1 MKRYLIATFAAV
13 AMIAASCCCPQG
25 RKCTDECGQ
34 ECCQKPD
41 WGKYAAMEAAAQP
54 NTLTEAEE
62 ADGWKLLFDGKTT
75 EGWQSAKPV
84 NMGKFPEGGWGI
96 TEDGLL
102 YVFAGD
108 GAESANGGDI
118 ITKDKFGN
126 FVLKVDF
133 KMTEGANSGI
143 KYFVDPFLNT
153 GAGSAI
159 GCEFQILDDDTH
171 PDAKLGVNGNRTLAS
186 LYDLIPSRHAPL
198 QDKFGWHTAMVVV
211 DGDHVEHWL
220 DGEKVVEYMRNNQ
233 MWDALVDYSKYRD
246 WPNFGNY
253 EQGYI
258 LLQDHGHQVFF
269 RNIKIKEL

>member
-1 MKRYLIATFAAV
+1 MKRVIFIVAIL
-13 AMIAASCCCPQG
+13 AMIAPACCRNCKNACPG
-25 RKCTDECGQ
+25 TQ
-34 ECCQKPD
+34 ECQQPC
-41 WGKYAAMEAAAQP
+41 WGDYAAMESAAEP
-54 NTLTEAEE
+54 NTLTEAEVS
-62 ADGWKLLFDGKTT
+62 DGWQLLFDGKTT
-75 EGWQSAKPV
+75 EGWQSSKPV

-96 TEDGLL
+96 TDDGLL

-118 ITKDKFGN
+118 ITTRKYRN

-133 KMTEGANSGI
+133 KITEGANSGI

-153 GAGSAI
+153 GAGSSI
-159 GCEFQILDDDTH
+159 GCEFQILDDERH

-186 LYDLIPSRHAPL
+186 LYDLIPAKRGPWDEADADGWRHA
-198 QDKFGWHTAMVVV
+198 MIVV
-211 DGDHVEHWL
+211 DGNHVEHWL
-220 DGEKVVEYMRNNQ
+220 NGVKVVEYERNNQ

-253 EQGYI
+253 EEGYI

-269 RNIKIKEL
+269 KNIKIKEL

>member
-1 MKRYLIATFAAV
+1 MKKVIILAIAAV
-13 AMIAASCCCPQG
+13 AMIAASCNCP
-25 RKCTDECGQ
+25 KCKKADECCNQ
-34 ECCQKPD
+34 ECEQPC
-41 WGKYAAMEAAAQP
+41 WGKYAAMEAAAEP

-118 ITKDKFGN
+118 ITRDKFKN

-159 GCEFQILDDDTH
+159 GCEFQILDDDNH

-186 LYDLIPSRHAPL
+186 LYDLIPSKHEPL
-198 QDKFGWHTAMVVV
+198 KDKFGWNTAMIVV
-211 DGDHVEHWL
+211 DGNHVEHWL
-220 DGEKVVEYMRNNQ
+220 NGEKVVEYERNNQ
-233 MWDALVDYSKYRD
+233 MWDAFVDYSKYRD
-246 WPNFGNY
+246 WPDFGNY
-253 EQGYI
+253 EEGYI

-269 RNIKIKEL
+269 KNIKIKEL